1 MRLNLLIAE
10 HIFLSTKPERI
21 TYKQADAMDMAKP
34 GGGHSRLFK
43 VRKGFWE
50 IDVDWALHNT
60 NDQNQLAP
68 DWHHDKDFVRS
79 VEDAQSLERQ
89 IKNSSELTY
98 YEYSLVRT
106 VDRSGICKHTVS
118 ITKNEKKCTYTSILE
133 SVAIGV
139 VCLLHAGVSEGEI
152 RAAIED
158 PELSKFIEDSIESRI
173 RKNDERPHCN
183 SD

>member
-1 MRLNLLIAE
+1 
-10 HIFLSTKPERI
+10 
-21 TYKQADAMDMAKP
+21 
-34 GGGHSRLFK
+34 
-43 VRKGFWE
+43 
-50 IDVDWALHNT
+50 
-60 NDQNQLAP
+60 
-68 DWHHDKDFVRS
+68 
-79 VEDAQSLERQ
+79 
-89 IKNSSELTY
+89 
-98 YEYSLVRT
+98 
-106 VDRSGICKHTVS
+106 
-118 ITKNEKKCTYTSILE
+118 LE